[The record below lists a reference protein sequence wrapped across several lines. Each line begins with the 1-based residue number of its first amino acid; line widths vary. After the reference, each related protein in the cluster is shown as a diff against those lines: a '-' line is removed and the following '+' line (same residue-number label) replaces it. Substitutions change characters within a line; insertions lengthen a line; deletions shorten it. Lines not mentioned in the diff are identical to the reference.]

1 MPAKESADSK
11 IGLAEMM
18 DIIQLNPYR
27 LLGIYSNSPTRERVA
42 NHNRM
47 KAFLKVGKQVSFP
60 LDLPSLLSLINRTT
74 ENIAEADAK
83 LTLPSD
89 QLKYAQFWFIKSTP
103 IDDIAM
109 NHLFAGNIDNAISIW
124 QKKDNASSLQN
135 RIVCALLQD
144 DFATAIMCADK
155 LYSLYSSEF
164 INSVLGENHA
174 ATNENLP
181 HAFLD
186 TLCNVVDVQKLLPYM
201 QNNEW
206 KQYVGDK
213 NVKPLIA
220 TLQAAISIAKAS
232 KGKGPDARLAA
243 GTKLMND
250 TKKPFAQLKTLLSA
264 NDLQYQMI
272 ADKLAQEILQ
282 CGIDYYNESEAADAA
297 YKAMKLQT
305 YALSIVV
312 GKMAKD
318 RCKENVGILQNIIDN
333 LPPQEVFVED
343 KAIKEELRKFQT
355 ECYHLKGCKT
365 MLVSSV
371 PYIISMKSKLGINDK
386 YYIKISTFIAN
397 ILLSFIIEEFNSEVN
412 DSLKDNL
419 QKNEKATLWG
429 VMWMLRFC
437 WNIILNIECLNTSEE
452 FKNTRLNPNKK
463 AIGNFITQLDS
474 SFIFYA
480 DNKMNL
486 DSQLAAIRSRMD
498 KFNGISVL
506 AANLIEKYFS
516 TWYKE
521 EPYWLI
527 RGINGENYDV
537 FGRSIPLTNG
547 FMFGCDKEELIDL
560 RTEEEY
566 FNECKNVYD
575 KKTVFDNRP
584 YEHKYD
590 TYIEKFP
597 NGKFIEI
604 VKSYKSTSRH
614 EYELYKKA
622 CTTIEGCKQYI
633 KKYSSGWY
641 INQIKEK
648 LDTMI
653 FEKYKLNKDLKA
665 YIREYPNG
673 KNVSYAKDIIKK
685 KNKAIFMWF
694 LGILIPTV
702 VISLFLLLDW
712 SIIAAIIVAV
722 LVTSSILGNL
732 MDD

>member
-60 LDLPSLLSLINRTT
+60 LDLPSLLSPINRTP

-155 LYSLYSSEF
+155 LYSLYYSEF

-186 TLCNVVDVQKLLPYM
+186 TLCDVVDVQKLLPYM

-318 RCKENVGILQNIIDN
+318 RCKENVDILQNIIDN

-343 KAIKEELRKFQT
+343 KAIKEELRKFCQLPDKICHAVT
-355 ECYHLKGCKT
+355 LLNNSK
-365 MLVSSV
+365 
-371 PYIISMKSKLGINDK
+371 PYLQAMKQKLGVNNA
-386 YYIKISTFIAN
+386 YYLKISTQVVGNALHNVIEDVNQVQQYFSN
-397 ILLSFIIEEFNSEVN
+397 IVETMKTRGIDPYLLNGLDLDISPTKVLENKVKPVVREAWKATILMDSFDMELDFKSNRYNSN
-412 DSLKDNL
+412 RNSLKGICDQL
-419 QKNEKATLWG
+419 GISAYITMSRPTSSRPTPSASPQRST
-429 VMWMLRFC
+429 
-437 WNIILNIECLNTSEE
+437 NTS
-452 FKNTRLNPNKK
+452 KPSIPTTDNTGPSGCLIAFVAWLVLGCIAGGICVAND
-463 AIGNFITQLDS
+463 GDF
-474 SFIFYA
+474 
-480 DNKMNL
+480 
-486 DSQLAAIRSRMD
+486 AAG
-498 KFNGISVL
+498 FGISGVIVL
-506 AANLIEKYFS
+506 LFS
-516 TWYKE
+516 
-521 EPYWLI
+521 
-527 RGINGENYDV
+527 R
-537 FGRSIPLTNG
+537 
-547 FMFGCDKEELIDL
+547 
-560 RTEEEY
+560 
-566 FNECKNVYD
+566 
-575 KKTVFDNRP
+575 
-584 YEHKYD
+584 
-590 TYIEKFP
+590 
-597 NGKFIEI
+597 
-604 VKSYKSTSRH
+604 
-614 EYELYKKA
+614 
-622 CTTIEGCKQYI
+622 
-633 KKYSSGWY
+633 
-641 INQIKEK
+641 
-648 LDTMI
+648 
-653 FEKYKLNKDLKA
+653 
-665 YIREYPNG
+665 
-673 KNVSYAKDIIKK
+673 
-685 KNKAIFMWF
+685 
-694 LGILIPTV
+694 
-702 VISLFLLLDW
+702 LFSD
-712 SIIAAIIVAV
+712 
-722 LVTSSILGNL
+722 
-732 MDD
+732 

>member
-60 LDLPSLLSLINRTT
+60 LDLPSLLSPINRTP

-318 RCKENVGILQNIIDN
+318 RCKENVDILQNIIDN

-343 KAIKEELRKFQT
+343 KAIKEELRKFCQLPDKICHAVT
-355 ECYHLKGCKT
+355 LLNNSKPHLQAIKR
-365 MLVSSV
+365 
-371 PYIISMKSKLGINDK
+371 KLGVNNA
-386 YYIKISTFIAN
+386 YYLKISTQVVGNALHN
-397 ILLSFIIEEFNSEVN
+397 VIEEVN
-412 DSLKDNL
+412 DAQHDETVEFEGRQIPISMLLDRDAKIAQVKRTLQAAWDITKIMDAFDMELNFKSNRYNENRSILKDMCE
-419 QKNEKATLWG
+419 Q
-429 VMWMLRFC
+429 M
-437 WNIILNIECLNTSEE
+437 
-452 FKNTRLNPNKK
+452 
-463 AIGNFITQLDS
+463 
-474 SFIFYA
+474 
-480 DNKMNL
+480 
-486 DSQLAAIRSRMD
+486 
-498 KFNGISVL
+498 GISTSIPVRRL
-506 AANLIEKYFS
+506 TNTKVSQPRSVSPQRATNNSNQPIANKS
-516 TWYKE
+516 GHNTTSNSND
-521 EPYWLI
+521 
-527 RGINGENYDV
+527 NGCVICCVCMIAGACIGGLWADVGGAV
-537 FGRSIPLTNG
+537 FGGLAG
-547 FMFGCDKEELIDL
+547 LA
-560 RTEEEY
+560 
-566 FNECKNVYD
+566 VY
-575 KKTVFDNRP
+575 
-584 YEHKYD
+584 
-590 TYIEKFP
+590 
-597 NGKFIEI
+597 GK
-604 VKSYKSTSRH
+604 
-614 EYELYKKA
+614 
-622 CTTIEGCKQYI
+622 
-633 KKYSSGWY
+633 
-641 INQIKEK
+641 
-648 LDTMI
+648 
-653 FEKYKLNKDLKA
+653 
-665 YIREYPNG
+665 
-673 KNVSYAKDIIKK
+673 
-685 KNKAIFMWF
+685 
-694 LGILIPTV
+694 
-702 VISLFLLLDW
+702 
-712 SIIAAIIVAV
+712 IA
-722 LVTSSILGNL
+722 N
-732 MDD
+732 